1 MSHAGDVEGFEGR
14 KSAAGFVPFLTRSNH
29 QNFLKAEPR
38 LRKTIPVLMSLF
50 VVVMLVTVGLRL
62 KYEYWTAITES
73 HDRLSMLAELV
84 TRQINAGGGTESAAM
99 DQTRLDHIL
108 PAGAAGNGQM
118 ILIADPTGA
127 ITAQAPAI
135 PLLRGRSLTDYLG
148 PTQQLTKYGKKA
160 GVAEIA
166 TAGGTAVFATVRN
179 LTGGGQIALL
189 QTREAALAAWD
200 DLFVF
205 SATILSTAGFMLALI
220 GGAFYWQAARANRA
234 DSLYE
239 KTCARFDAALDRGRC
254 GLWDWDLSRGWI
266 FWSHSMYEIIG
277 MEAKDGLISF
287 AEVEALVHPD
297 DNSLYRLAEALLSH
311 SKTTVDHAF
320 RMRHKKGHWV
330 WLRARGQVIQE
341 EGCGPHLVGIAVDI
355 TEQKQLAQ
363 RTETAD
369 LRLRD
374 AIEAISEAFVLWD
387 CDNRLVLCN
396 SKYQQFHDLPNC
408 SVVPG
413 VHYSDVVAAAKLP
426 VVRAE
431 VSRETAETGVGQRT
445 FEARLDDGRWLHI
458 NERRTKDGGF
468 VSVGTDI
475 TALKLHEEQM
485 MESEREHKATIADLR
500 RSRQVLEQQAQQLVD
515 LAEKYSM
522 EKDRAEAASQA
533 KSDFLANMSHELR
546 TPLNGILGY
555 AANLE
560 RGTSLT
566 AQQLNAVQVIRKSG
580 THLLTLINDLLDFS
594 KIEAGKM
601 ELFRND
607 FRLGK
612 FLDDIVDLFRLKA
625 ADQGVV
631 LRSDFAPELPDIVVG
646 DEKRLRQVLLNL
658 LSNAIKFTP
667 AISPHS
673 GDPGEVIFRVSMT
686 EGLFRFEVCDN
697 GIGIAEDQLENI
709 FRSFQQVGQ
718 RRFHVEGTGLGLT
731 ISQRLVKLMGGELQV
746 RSTPG
751 LGSVFWMD
759 LRLEV
764 PQHPAE
770 AYDPREESRLAA
782 GMPEKPLMAAPP
794 LEKLT
799 VMLKLAK
806 IGDIAAIQQLSEEI
820 ARSGEK
826 YLPFCTEMDKLV
838 RGFQLLKIRQFLE
851 TMIQAHEE
859 SSQ

>member
-546 TPLNGILGY
+546 TPLNAIIGFSEIMEGQHLGALGSDKYREYCRDINQSGHYLLEVISDIL
-555 AANLE
+555 
-560 RGTSLT
+560 
-566 AQQLNAVQVIRKSG
+566 
-580 THLLTLINDLLDFS
+580 DMS
-594 KIEAGKM
+594 KIEAGRM
-601 ELFRND
+601 TFEYSEFDAVPVIEDAVRVVRADTENHHIEVT
-607 FRLGK
+607 REVEG
-612 FLDDIVDLFRLKA
+612 DLYIHADKRALK
-625 ADQGVV
+625 
-631 LRSDFAPELPDIVVG
+631 
-646 DEKRLRQVLLNL
+646 QVLLNL
-658 LSNAIKFTP
+658 LSNARKFTP
-667 AISPHS
+667 EHGKVTVAARRRDGMIEFAIS
-673 GDPGEVIFRVSMT
+673 DT
-686 EGLFRFEVCDN
+686 
-697 GIGIAEDQLENI
+697 GIGISAASLARLGRPFEQVENQLTK
-709 FRSFQQVGQ
+709 SHSGS
-718 RRFHVEGTGLGLT
+718 GLGLAISRSLIEGHGGTLT
-731 ISQRLVKLMGGELQV
+731 IERTVGAGTTVAFRLPEQGRRE
-746 RSTPG
+746 
-751 LGSVFWMD
+751 
-759 LRLEV
+759 
-764 PQHPAE
+764 QHTE
-770 AYDPREESRLAA
+770 AA
-782 GMPEKPLMAAPP
+782 
-794 LEKLT
+794 
-799 VMLKLAK
+799 
-806 IGDIAAIQQLSEEI
+806 
-820 ARSGEK
+820 
-826 YLPFCTEMDKLV
+826 
-838 RGFQLLKIRQFLE
+838 
-851 TMIQAHEE
+851 
-859 SSQ
+859 